1 MRRRTVIAGL
11 GCAAVA
17 APFATSAQR
26 PALPIVGYI
35 SGRSQG
41 QSDGIVAAFR
51 QGLKEGGFVEGEN
64 VVLEYRFADG
74 DFDRLPALTAELV
87 HHEVNVIAATGGTVT
102 VVKAKPVV
110 PTTLPMVFAM
120 GGDPVKLGVVA
131 SLNRPGSNITGVTFL
146 VNGLAAK
153 DIELLHEIVPKAA
166 VAGFLINPNDPNA
179 ESDTGEAQAAA
190 KVFGQRLV
198 VAKASTPDEIDAA
211 FEQLVQ
217 QQVTALLVDTEPFL
231 TDQRAKI
238 IGLAARHA
246 IPAVYQLRDFVADG
260 GLASY
265 GTSITDAN
273 RQLGAY
279 TGRVLRGTKPADLPV
294 IQSSKFELV
303 INLKTAKALGLTIPP
318 LTLLRADEVIE

>member
-11 GCAAVA
+11 GCATVA

-26 PALPIVGYI
+26 PAFPVVGYI

-41 QSDGIVAAFR
+41 QSAGIVAAFR
-51 QGLKEGGFVEGEN
+51 QGLKEAGFVEGEN
-64 VVLEYRFADG
+64 VVLEFRFADG

-87 HHEVNVIAATGGTVT
+87 RHEVKVIVATGGTVT

-110 PTTLPMVFAM
+110 PATLPMVFAM

-131 SLNRPGSNITGVTFL
+131 SLSRPGSNITGVTFL

-153 DIELLHEIVPKAA
+153 DFELLHEIVPKAP
-166 VAGFLINPNDPNA
+166 VAGFLINPKDPNA
-179 ESDTGEAQAAA
+179 GPDTREVQAAA
-190 KVFGQRLV
+190 DVFGQRLV

-211 FEQLVQ
+211 FDYLVQ
-217 QQVTALLVDTEPFL
+217 QQANALLVDTEPFL

-238 IGLAARHA
+238 IALAARHA

-273 RQLGAY
+273 RQLGGYA
-279 TGRVLRGTKPADLPV
+279 GRVLQGTKPSDLPV

-318 LTLLRADEVIE
+318 TLLVTANEVIE